1 MTDLEFHIKHF
12 FGVKPN
18 ELQCLTSKFI
28 EHSLP
33 RNSTYL
39 KLGHFC
45 DKLSFIKTG
54 YIRIFTEFNDKEVTQ
69 WIATPGYFV
78 TDLASFA
85 FDTTARFT
93 IEALSD
99 VELYTLSKAD
109 YHSLGKELPK
119 WHEIEKKFI
128 SKCFIMLEDRIFQH
142 LSLSAE
148 ELYIAFFEN
157 NRQLFREVPLQYIAS
172 MLGMTP
178 ETFSRVRKKML
189 H

>member
-1 MTDLEFHIKHF
+1 MTDLEFQIKHF
-12 FGVKPN
+12 FGVNPN
-18 ELQCLTSKFI
+18 DLQCLTSKFV

-33 RNSTYL
+33 RNSSYL
-39 KLGHFC
+39 KSGHFC
-45 DKLSFIKTG
+45 DKLSFIKSG
-54 YIRIFTEFNDKEVTQ
+54 YVRIFAEFKDKEVTQ

-85 FDTTARFT
+85 FDIPARFS
-93 IEALSD
+93 IETLS
-99 VELYTLSKAD
+99 ETQLYTIYKAD
-109 YHSLGKELPK
+109 YRSLGKELPM

-128 SKCFIMLEDRIFQH
+128 SKCFVMLEDRIFQH

-148 ELYIAFFEN
+148 ERYIAFFES
-157 NRQLFREVPLQYIAS
+157 NRELFREVPLQYIAS

-189 H
+189 E